1 MTLFDRVARRK
12 SPCIEN
18 GATRPS
24 GSDAQ
29 TSRPHRRHAPPPRPW
44 QGGKRRPP
52 VIEAACAALARAI
65 RPRMADP
72 RDRGPLYHRLADA
85 VIVAGYSGDRILH
98 RVRAWRS
105 DGAESLVAVLTALIR
120 SSDIRSG
127 FVGRPRPLAP
137 WQRFTVRD
145 LAQFALGAQDRAAI
159 ATTGRALRLLAH
171 LGLVRCT
178 EIAVPIGG
186 GEFRAEPGIR
196 RLNWNRLAE
205 MFGLGWLLA
214 RDRAAL
220 DRRHGAERS
229 ANLPQPRGKTDKA
242 PRASGGLGAAFGS
255 VTLHELTAATAAP
268 AESMGAGERR
278 RVPVHVLEA
287 VAGLGLLKRPS

>member
-1 MTLFDRVARRK
+1 
-12 SPCIEN
+12 
-18 GATRPS
+18 
-24 GSDAQ
+24 
-29 TSRPHRRHAPPPRPW
+29 
-44 QGGKRRPP
+44 
-52 VIEAACAALARAI
+52 
-65 RPRMADP
+65 MADP

-159 ATTGRALRLLAH
+159 ATTERALRLLAH

-186 GEFRAEPGIR
+186 GEFRAEPGLR
-196 RLNWNRLAE
+196 RLSWDRLAD
-205 MFGLGWLLA
+205 MLGLGWLLA

-229 ANLPQPRGKTDKA
+229 ASLPRGKADKA
-242 PRASGGLGAAFGS
+242 P
-255 VTLHELTAATAAP
+255 TAAAAP
-268 AESMGAGERR
+268 AQSMGAGERR

>member
-1 MTLFDRVARRK
+1 MTLSDRVARRK
-12 SPCIEN
+12 PPCIKN

-29 TSRPHRRHAPPPRPW
+29 TSPHRRHAPPSPPKP
-44 QGGKRRPP
+44 GKKRPP
-52 VIEAACAALARAI
+52 LIEAACAALGRAI

-72 RDRGPLYHRLADA
+72 RDRGRLYHRLADA
-85 VIVAGYSGDRILH
+85 VIVAGYSGERILH
-98 RVRAWRS
+98 RVRAWRA
-105 DGAESLVAVLTALIR
+105 DGAESVVAVLMALIR

-127 FVGRPRPLAP
+127 LVGRPRPMAP

-145 LAQFALGAQDRAAI
+145 LAQFAFGAQDRAAI
-159 ATTGRALRLLAH
+159 ATTERALRLLTH

-178 EIAVPIGG
+178 EIAVPTGG

-205 MFGLGWLLA
+205 MLGLGWLLA

-220 DRRHGAERS
+220 DRRHGEDRNAS
-229 ANLPQPRGKTDKA
+229 LPQPRAKTGK
-242 PRASGGLGAAFGS
+242 P
-255 VTLHELTAATAAP
+255 TAAAP
-268 AESMGAGERR
+268 AQSMGAGERR

>member
-1 MTLFDRVARRK
+1 
-12 SPCIEN
+12 
-18 GATRPS
+18 
-24 GSDAQ
+24 
-29 TSRPHRRHAPPPRPW
+29 
-44 QGGKRRPP
+44 
-52 VIEAACAALARAI
+52 
-65 RPRMADP
+65 MADP

-85 VIVAGYSGDRILH
+85 VIVAGYSGERIVD
-98 RVRAWRS
+98 RVRAWRA
-105 DGAESLVAVLTALIR
+105 DGAESVVAVLMALIR

-127 FVGRPRPLAP
+127 LVGRPRPMAP

-205 MFGLGWLLA
+205 MLGLGWLLA

-229 ANLPQPRGKTDKA
+229 ASLPQ
-242 PRASGGLGAAFGS
+242 PRASGGLGAAFGN
-255 VTLHELTAATAAP
+255 VTLHELGRATAAP